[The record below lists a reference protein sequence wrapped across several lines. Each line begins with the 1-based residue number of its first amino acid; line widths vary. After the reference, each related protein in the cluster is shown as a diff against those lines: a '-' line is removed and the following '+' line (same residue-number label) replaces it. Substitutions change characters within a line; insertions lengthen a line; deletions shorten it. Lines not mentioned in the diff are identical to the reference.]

1 VDGVPTLIKKETYKQ
16 EILLMVKLFTN
27 EKETRRAIKA
37 AVDKYNEIYSNH
49 TVVKHQRSRHTKSKT
64 QAPRKLRWNR

>member
-1 VDGVPTLIKKETYKQ
+1 
-16 EILLMVKLFTN
+16 MANLFTN
-27 EKETRRAIKA
+27 EKETKRAIKA

-64 QAPRKLRWNR
+64 QAQGKLRRNR

>member
-1 VDGVPTLIKKETYKQ
+1 MQ
-16 EILLMVKLFTN
+16 ENLFTN

-49 TVVKHQRSRHTKSKT
+49 TVVKHQRSRHRKSKT
-64 QAPRKLRWNR
+64 QAQRKLRRNR

>member
-1 VDGVPTLIKKETYKQ
+1 
-16 EILLMVKLFTN
+16 MVKLFTN

-37 AVDKYNEIYSNH
+37 AVGMYNEIYSNH

-64 QAPRKLRWNR
+64 QAPRKLRRSRKRLGGC

>member
-1 VDGVPTLIKKETYKQ
+1 
-16 EILLMVKLFTN
+16 MVNLFTN

-49 TVVKHQRSRHTKSKT
+49 TVTKYQRNRHTKSKT
-64 QAPRKLRWNR
+64 QAQRQLRRNR

>member
-1 VDGVPTLIKKETYKQ
+1 MDGVPILIRKGTFKQ
-16 EILLMVKLFTN
+16 GILRMEKLFEN

-37 AVDKYNEIYSNH
+37 AVDKYNEIYGNH

-64 QAPRKLRWNR
+64 QAQRKLRRDR